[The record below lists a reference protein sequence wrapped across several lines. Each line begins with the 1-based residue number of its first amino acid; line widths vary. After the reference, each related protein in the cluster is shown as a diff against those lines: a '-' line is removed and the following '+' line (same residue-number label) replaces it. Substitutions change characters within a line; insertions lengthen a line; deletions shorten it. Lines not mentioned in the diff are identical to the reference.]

1 MKVKNNFILRNIVDD
16 HLLIPTGETALKVQ
30 GLVALS
36 ESGSMLY
43 QMLQQECTKEDL
55 LSAMLREYDITP
67 EIAAEDID
75 SFLDQ
80 MRQMDMLA
88 ED

>member
-1 MKVKNNFILRNIVDD
+1 MKARKNYILRKIVDD
-16 HLLIPTGETALKVQ
+16 HLLIPTGPTALKIQ

-43 QMLQQECTKEDL
+43 EMLQHGCSREDL
-55 LSAMLREYDITP
+55 LGAMLREYDVTP
-67 EIAAEDID
+67 EIAAADID
-75 SFLDQ
+75 SFLEQ
-80 MRQMDMLA
+80 MRQMEMLE

>member
-1 MKVKNNFILRNIVDD
+1 MKVRNNFILRKIVND

-30 GLVALS
+30 GMVALS

-43 QMLQQECTKEDL
+43 QMLRNECSKADL
-55 LSAMLREYDITP
+55 LAAMLREYDVAP
-67 EIAAEDID
+67 EVAAEDID

-80 MRQMDMLA
+80 MRQLDMLV

>member
-1 MKVKNNFILRNIVDD
+1 MKVRNNFILRKIVDD

-30 GLVALS
+30 GMVALS

-43 QMLQQECTKEDL
+43 QMLRSECSKADL
-55 LSAMLREYDITP
+55 LDAMLREYDVAP
-67 EIAAEDID
+67 EVAAADID

-80 MRQMDMLA
+80 MRQLDMLV